1 MSHSLKSWIAT
12 TRYWSFS
19 VSALPV
25 VAAVAYLA
33 STRGVYAIG
42 WLNAALS
49 IVGVV
54 LFHAAGN
61 LLSDV
66 GDYRSGADS
75 AEAYA
80 VPTLVK
86 HHFEVREYLWLSG
99 VLFLLGV
106 ALGLFIAWRSDWQL
120 LWVGGIGF
128 LLTVLYTRSKNVW
141 LSDTVVFLVFGV
153 LILLGTSIAV
163 TGDVCYDV
171 LLLSLPLGLITL
183 SVLHI
188 NNTVDIRTDGS
199 AGLHTVAMAMGERRA
214 LRVYRCYQL
223 LPFLCV
229 VAAVLLRWLS
239 WPSLLCLLAL
249 PVAWGNVR
257 RSLRYAA
264 EGRDALLGLDQQ
276 SAKLQL
282 LFSLTLSI
290 GLFLSLLLQ

>member
-1 MSHSLKSWIAT
+1 MSHSLKSWFAT

-25 VAAVAYLA
+25 VAGVAYLA
-33 STRGVYAIG
+33 ATRDLYAVG
-42 WLNAALS
+42 WLNAVLAV
-49 IVGVV
+49 VGVV

-86 HHFEVREYLWLSG
+86 HEYESREYLWLSA
-99 VLFLLGV
+99 VLFLLGI
-106 ALGLFIAWRSDWQL
+106 ALGLFIAWRSSWML
-120 LWVGGIGF
+120 LWVGGAGF
-128 LLTVLYTRSKNVW
+128 LLTLLYTKSKNVW
-141 LSDTVVFLVFGV
+141 LSDLVVFLIFGV

-199 AGLHTVAMAMGERRA
+199 AGLHTVAMAMGERFAVRMYG
-214 LRVYRCYQL
+214 VYQL
-223 LPFLCV
+223 LPFLCIV
-229 VAAVLLRWLS
+229 VLVVLRWLP

-257 RSLRYAA
+257 RSRRYAA

-282 LFSLTLSI
+282 LFSLTLSL
-290 GLFLSLLLQ
+290 GLF

>member
-1 MSHSLKSWIAT
+1 MSHSLKSWVAT

-25 VAAVAYLA
+25 VAAVAYMA
-33 STRGVYAIG
+33 ATRGVYAVE
-42 WLNAALS
+42 WLNAALAV
-49 IVGVV
+49 VGVV

-75 AEAYA
+75 DEAYA

-86 HHFEVREYLWLSG
+86 HEYEAGEYLWLSG
-99 VLFLLGV
+99 VLFLLGIG
-106 ALGLFIAWRSDWQL
+106 LGLLIAWRSDWML
-120 LWVGGIGF
+120 LWVGGAGF
-128 LLTVLYTRSKNVW
+128 LLTVLYTKSKNVW
-141 LSDTVVFLVFGV
+141 LSDAVVFFIFGV
-153 LILLGTSIAV
+153 LILLGTTIAV

-199 AGLHTVAMAMGERRA
+199 AGLRTVAMAMGERRA

-229 VAAVLLRWLS
+229 VVAVLLRWLPWS
-239 WPSLLCLLAL
+239 SLLCLLAL

-257 RSLRYAA
+257 RSLRYAT
-264 EGRDALLGLDQQ
+264 EGRNALLGLDLQ

-282 LFSLTLSI
+282 LFSLTLSV
-290 GLFLSLLLQ
+290 GLFLSILL

>member
-33 STRGVYAIG
+33 AMRGVCAID
-42 WLNAALS
+42 WLNVALAV
-49 IVGVV
+49 VGVV

-75 AEAYA
+75 DEAYA

-86 HHFEVREYLWLSG
+86 HEFESREYLWLSG
-99 VLFLLGV
+99 VLFLLGIV
-106 ALGLFIAWRSDWQL
+106 LGLLIAWRSDWSL
-120 LWVGGIGF
+120 LWVGGVGF
-128 LLTVLYTRSKNVW
+128 LLTVLYTKSKNLW
-141 LSDTVVFLVFGV
+141 LSDLVVFLIFGV
-153 LILLGTSIAV
+153 LILLGTTIAV
-163 TGDVCYDV
+163 TGTVCYDV

-188 NNTVDIRTDGS
+188 NNTVDIRTDGT
-199 AGLHTVAMAMGERRA
+199 AGLHTVAMAMGERWA
-214 LRVYRCYQL
+214 LLVYRVYQL

-229 VAAVLLRWLS
+229 VVAVLLRWLP

-264 EGRDALLGLDQQ
+264 EGRSALLGLDQQ

-282 LFSLTLSI
+282 LFSLTLSV
-290 GLFLSLLLQ
+290 GLFLSILL

>member
-33 STRGVYAIG
+33 ATRGVHAVG
-42 WLNAALS
+42 WINAALS
-49 IVGVV
+49 VVGVV

-75 AEAYA
+75 EEAYA

-86 HHFEVREYLWLSG
+86 HEYESREYLWLSG

-128 LLTVLYTRSKNVW
+128 LLTVLYTQSKNVW
-141 LSDTVVFLVFGV
+141 LSDAVVFLIFGV

-163 TGDVCYDV
+163 TGSVCYDV
-171 LLLSLPLGLITL
+171 LLLSLPLGFITL

-199 AGLHTVAMAMGERRA
+199 AGLHTVAMAMGEGFA
-214 LRVYRCYQL
+214 VRVYVCYQL

-229 VAAVLLRWLS
+229 AVLVLLRWLP

-257 RSLRYAA
+257 KALRYAA

-282 LFSLTLSI
+282 LFSLTLTA
-290 GLFLSLLLQ
+290 GLLLSLLV

>member
-1 MSHSLKSWIAT
+1 MRHSLKSWIAT

-33 STRGVYAIG
+33 AAYGTGG
-42 WLNAALS
+42 LDWLNAVLS
-49 IVGVV
+49 VVAVV

-66 GDYRSGADS
+66 GDFHSGADS
-75 AEAYA
+75 EEAYA

-86 HHFEVREYLWLSG
+86 HEFEQREYLWLSA
-99 VLFLLGV
+99 VLFLIV
-106 ALGLFIAWRSDWQL
+106 IALGLFIVWRSDQSL
-120 LWVGGIGF
+120 LWIGAAGF
-128 LLTVLYTRSKNVW
+128 LLTVFYTRSKNIW
-141 LSDTVVFLVFGV
+141 LSDLVVFLIFGV
-153 LILLGTSIAV
+153 LILLGTSVAV
-163 TGDVCYDV
+163 TGAVCYDV

-188 NNTVDIRTDGS
+188 NNTVDIRTDGA

-214 LRVYRCYQL
+214 LLFYRAYQL

-229 VAAVLLRWLS
+229 VVSVVLQWLP

-249 PVAWGNVR
+249 PVAWSNVR
-257 RSLRYAA
+257 RSLRYGS
-264 EGRDALLGLDQQ
+264 EGRTALLGLDQQ

-282 LFSLTLSI
+282 LFSLTLSA
-290 GLFLSLLLQ
+290 GLFLSLL

>member
-1 MSHSLKSWIAT
+1 MKHSLKSWFAT

-25 VAAVAYLA
+25 VAAVAYLTVTYGTA
-33 STRGVYAIG
+33 SVS
-42 WLNAALS
+42 WCNALLS
-49 IVGVV
+49 VVAVV

-75 AEAYA
+75 EEAYA

-86 HHFEVREYLWLSG
+86 HEFEAREYLWLSG
-99 VLFLLGV
+99 VLFALGV
-106 ALGLFIAWRSDWQL
+106 ALGLLIAWRSDWQL

-128 LLTVLYTRSKNVW
+128 LLTVLYTQSKNVW
-141 LSDTVVFLVFGV
+141 LSDAVVFLIFGV
-153 LILLGTSIAV
+153 LILLGTSVAV
-163 TGDVCYDV
+163 TGSLHYDV

-199 AGLHTVAMAMGERRA
+199 AGLHTVAMAMGERFA
-214 LRVYRCYQL
+214 VRVYVCYQM
-223 LPFLCV
+223 LPFLCM
-229 VAAVLLRWLS
+229 VALVLLGWLP

-257 RSLRYAA
+257 KALRFRTD
-264 EGRDALLGLDQQ
+264 GRDALLGLDQQ

-282 LFSLTLSI
+282 LFSLTLTV
-290 GLFLSLLLQ
+290 GLLLSLLF